1 MQATCQRKK
10 AVQCYSFLILLT
22 FNGNIHFAGKL
33 PFKDLS
39 SVWKDD
45 LAIRFSSK
53 LFQMTGY
60 SYIFI
65 SKC

>member
-22 FNGNIHFAGKL
+22 FNGNIHFVGKL
-33 PFKDLS
+33 SFKDLS

-53 LFQMTGY
+53 LLQM
-60 SYIFI
+60 
-65 SKC
+65 